1 MLSVYN
7 RTYVRALTPLAGT
20 WVSNGS
26 SGREAS
32 RWRVAGGRVSHS
44 GTALGFYYCVALLVL
59 PAARHLLPAACR
71 PNPRQQAQAASGQPR
86 TPGRDGC
93 VAARRPPGGGQPR
106 RLSRDRGGR
115 CPAGPRRDHA
125 ARRRRAAHRRELPR
139 ALHGCVALGAAGRL
153 CRVLRSPLLRA
164 AELSPPHVRR
174 LRACPRRPA
183 ASPRRLTCSGGSDAA
198 SRAQHAGA
206 DSNTD
211 SGGGAAVRC
220 GGALAQGRRDTATRA
235 RRSTAS
241 SPASCARVETSRRG
255 TAPAAGS
262 EYLMIRTG
270 SVTEIPLR
278 FCSHRGL
285 TPPRPRPRTP
295 ARSTAA
301 SSATRTLCSATPARG
316 CFR

>member
-1 MLSVYN
+1 LSVYN

-59 PAARHLLPAACR
+59 PAARSTACRLPPQPTPAGAGSQRPATDTTRTRWMCRCPTPPRRRTTPSSFSRSRRTVPRWAASRSRCAPTSRRAPPRTSARSARVRGAGGGRPALPRPPLPPAACCR
-71 PNPRQQAQAASGQPR
+71 A
-86 TPGRDGC
+86 
-93 VAARRPPGGGQPR
+93 VAPPVRRP
-106 RLSRDRGGR
+106 
-115 CPAGPRRDHA
+115 
-125 ARRRRAAHRRELPR
+125 
-139 ALHGCVALGAAGRL
+139 
-153 CRVLRSPLLRA
+153 
-164 AELSPPHVRR
+164 
-174 LRACPRRPA
+174 RACPHRPA

-220 GGALAQGRRDTATRA
+220 GGALAQGRRATATRA

-262 EYLMIRTG
+262 DI
-270 SVTEIPLR
+270 
-278 FCSHRGL
+278 
-285 TPPRPRPRTP
+285 
-295 ARSTAA
+295 
-301 SSATRTLCSATPARG
+301 
-316 CFR
+316 